1 MIEDDIQFLGFST
14 PRPRPSVQA
23 VTGFDLH
30 IEKNGAESGHCMM
43 FRRVNTNTVV
53 VGRKQPQHGSDIC
66 DSDSSSAMFRCPVV
80 SRAHA
85 KFTFSESGLLYVTD
99 TSSHHGTHIRRPTDL
114 TSRPIPT
121 ETLVQVHNGDVVV
134 FGKSVG
140 RNNEVVRPIVA
151 RVELIFNNSISRRPA
166 SITKSISSSSGR
178 YGLRSSDTSEGD
190 SSSSDSSANSN
201 ESPSPFYDHSSD
213 HESDIVEIPP
223 PPKLS
228 LSTVIPSVNSAL
240 RTLTLPILNVPST
253 EANRDH
259 LSLPSLSF
267 SPSMSNSK
275 FKTPQADKTTIEAVN
290 GVDAYT
296 NDIFDFG
303 SPIHPLE
310 DSFAIRPQT
319 TQALRIRTRISMNT
333 LFQHG
338 RPDGPLRRKSKSW
351 SMSPMDLATPSP
363 PPSPPKIVGNNSLT
377 STDTPLVISEPKR
390 DSSYK
395 AHHES
400 WSPLSTPPPL
410 PSSPPMRSLQHFS
423 SPPALLNRTGN
434 SGQPSSQSTCAVTC
448 SPEEPILRPP
458 SLLMRM
464 VDSVQTLSHPASTC
478 SKEQESSVAVF
489 VEEAPEHGLSL
500 SSPQSDHIEDVHDV
514 QDSRD
519 PEDNTDMLVSI
530 EDELGPHAEGSR
542 SEERPSVVTDNTEDE
557 DRLGMDEQVFD
568 EVDINRPGVQ
578 GEPKNVMTTSLFGV
592 VDTDEITQV
601 EEPNSSMIDLQVM
614 GATSSPVTSV
624 LQRAGA
630 AFSSLKERFSGS
642 NIEIILKE
650 PIDGAHASTVGLTS
664 EAYEADSQEDI
675 NKIDKELLS
684 VKNDLATIRLQH
696 CKYRTRFNDNV
707 ATMNTKLAQLNILS
721 SSLSTTKDHLSGLDS
736 NLATIQT
743 DIDWVKGDLDG
754 IRSDVD
760 EARGNVDQVRI
771 DTDGNRM
778 EIDGLRND
786 VESIRGEF
794 DSLRGEVDGVKD
806 ECDIVHG
813 DSAGFRNEISE
824 VRSDVEGMRMELNDI
839 RRDIDDLMGQQSLKG
854 DAAVHSEEELSNLRQ
869 EWIKWK
875 EDAKVDAQITQA
887 RTQSAIDA
895 AHTRGD
901 NLPITELQNCRAGL
915 AIAEADIRALYLQI
929 GDANNL
935 LDTQEEMLKVLQR
948 QDISENTP
956 LRVMIDELLKLQEKS
971 VAGLKAT
978 ESARSEAENE
988 LRIIVA
994 LRQEIEH
1001 TAAQTISQNY
1011 SVRSSLKRKH
1021 ADDSDDS
1028 IGEGSVINVG
1038 SFANNSVRA
1047 CGTIGDD
1054 FTTSTVSSDADGI
1067 LIPSPKRVR
1076 RLERTRRIG
1085 TVAVQTA
1092 TVAAVG
1098 AIAAWAALAFS

>member
-53 VGRKQPQHGSDIC
+53 VGRKQPQHGSDIY

-201 ESPSPFYDHSSD
+201 ESPSPSYDHSSD

-240 RTLTLPILNVPST
+240 RTLTLPILNVPNT

-275 FKTPQADKTTIEAVN
+275 FNQPQADKTTIEAVN

-319 TQALRIRTRISMNT
+319 TQALRIRTRMSTNT

-338 RPDGPLRRKSKSW
+338 RPDRPLRRKSKSW

-363 PPSPPKIVGNNSLT
+363 PPSPPKIVGDNFLA
-377 STDTPLVISEPKR
+377 STDTPLVINEPKR

-423 SPPALLNRTGN
+423 SPPAFLNRTGN

-464 VDSVQTLSHPASTC
+464 VDSVQTSSHPASTC

-519 PEDNTDMLVSI
+519 PEDNTDMLVGI

-578 GEPKNVMTTSLFGV
+578 GEPKNV
-592 VDTDEITQV
+592 

-630 AFSSLKERFSGS
+630 AFSS
-642 NIEIILKE
+642 LKE

-696 CKYRTRFNDNV
+696 RKYRTRFNDNV

-754 IRSDVD
+754 IRADVD
-760 EARGNVDQVRI
+760 EAKANVDQVRI

-778 EIDGLRND
+778 DIDGLRND

-813 DSAGFRNEISE
+813 DSAGFQNEISE
-824 VRSDVEGMRMELNDI
+824 VRSDVEGMRMELNDM

-854 DAAVHSEEELSNLRQ
+854 DAVVHSKEDLSKLRT
-869 EWIKWK
+869 EWILRR
-875 EDAKVDAQITQA
+875 ENAKVDALITQ
-887 RTQSAIDA
+887 IVV
-895 AHTRGD
+895 
-901 NLPITELQNCRAGL
+901 L
-915 AIAEADIRALYLQI
+915 A
-929 GDANNL
+929 L
-935 LDTQEEMLKVLQR
+935 LLRKR
-948 QDISENTP
+948 ISGRFTGRSVTP
-956 LRVMIDELLKLQEKS
+956 TIYSTPRK
-971 VAGLKAT
+971 
-978 ESARSEAENE
+978 RS
-988 LRIIVA
+988 
-994 LRQEIEH
+994 
-1001 TAAQTISQNY
+1001 
-1011 SVRSSLKRKH
+1011 
-1021 ADDSDDS
+1021 
-1028 IGEGSVINVG
+1028 
-1038 SFANNSVRA
+1038 
-1047 CGTIGDD
+1047 
-1054 FTTSTVSSDADGI
+1054 
-1067 LIPSPKRVR
+1067 
-1076 RLERTRRIG
+1076 
-1085 TVAVQTA
+1085 
-1092 TVAAVG
+1092 
-1098 AIAAWAALAFS
+1098 

>member
-1 MIEDDIQFLGFST
+1 MMLEDDIQFLGFST

-53 VGRKQPQHGSDIC
+53 VGRKQPQHGSDIY

-114 TSRPIPT
+114 TSRQIPT

-151 RVELIFNNSISRRPA
+151 RVELIFNNSIPRRPT
-166 SITKSISSSSGR
+166 SITKSTSSSSGR

-201 ESPSPFYDHSSD
+201 ESPSPSYDHSSD

-223 PPKLS
+223 PPKVS

-240 RTLTLPILNVPST
+240 RTLTLPILNVPGT

-267 SPSMSNSK
+267 SPSMSNTK
-275 FKTPQADKTTIEAVN
+275 FNQPQAEKTTIEAVN
-290 GVDAYT
+290 GLDAYT

-319 TQALRIRTRISMNT
+319 TQALRTRTRMSMNT

-338 RPDGPLRRKSKSW
+338 RPNRPPRRKSKSW

-363 PPSPPKIVGNNSLT
+363 PPSPSKSVGNND
-377 STDTPLVISEPKR
+377 TDAPLVISEPRR
-390 DSSYK
+390 DSSYSK

-410 PSSPPMRSLQHFS
+410 PSSPPMRSLQHLS
-423 SPPALLNRTGN
+423 SPPALLNRIGN
-434 SGQPSSQSTCAVTC
+434 AGQSSSQSTCAVNR
-448 SPEEPILRPP
+448 SPEEPILRPL

-464 VDSVQTLSHPASTC
+464 VDSVQTSSHPASTC
-478 SKEQESSVAVF
+478 SKEQESFVAVL

-500 SSPQSDHIEDVHDV
+500 SSPQLNHIEDVHDV

-519 PEDNTDMLVSI
+519 PEDNADMLVSI
-530 EDELGPHAEGSR
+530 EDELGPHAEGCL
-542 SEERPSVVTDNTEDE
+542 SEEPPSVVTDNIEDE

-568 EVDINRPGVQ
+568 EVDINRSGVQ
-578 GEPKNVMTTSLFGV
+578 EEPKNV
-592 VDTDEITQV
+592 
-601 EEPNSSMIDLQVM
+601 EEPNNSTIDLQVM
-614 GATSSPVTSV
+614 SATSSPVTSV

-642 NIEIILKE
+642 NIEIISKE
-650 PIDGAHASTVGLTS
+650 PTDGAHASAVGIPS
-664 EAYEADSQEDI
+664 EARETDSKEDL

-684 VKNDLATIRLQH
+684 VKNDLASIRLRH
-696 CKYRTRFNDNV
+696 RKYRTRFNGNV
-707 ATMNTKLAQLNILS
+707 ATMNTKLAQLNTLS
-721 SSLSTTKDHLSGLDS
+721 SSFSTTKDHLSGLDS
-736 NLATIQT
+736 NLATIQS

-760 EARGNVDQVRI
+760 EAKGNVDQVRS

-778 EIDGLRND
+778 DIDGLRND

-813 DSAGFRNEISE
+813 DSAGFQSEISE
-824 VRSDVEGMRMELNDI
+824 VRSDVEGVRMELNDM
-839 RRDIDDLMGQQSLKG
+839 RRDVDDLMGQQSSKG
-854 DAAVHSEEELSNLRQ
+854 DAVVHSKEELSNLRQ

-875 EDAKVDAQITQA
+875 EDAKVYAQITQA

-895 AHTRGD
+895 VHTPGD
-901 NLPITELQNCRAGL
+901 SLPITELQDCRAGL
-915 AIAEADIRALYLQI
+915 AIAEADIKALYRQI

-956 LRVMIDELLKLQEKS
+956 LRAMIDGPFLQDVIIIDYLLNS
-971 VAGLKAT
+971 SCSRAP
-978 ESARSEAENE
+978 
-988 LRIIVA
+988 
-994 LRQEIEH
+994 
-1001 TAAQTISQNY
+1001 QTPG
-1011 SVRSSLKRKH
+1011 K
-1021 ADDSDDS
+1021 
-1028 IGEGSVINVG
+1028 E
-1038 SFANNSVRA
+1038 
-1047 CGTIGDD
+1047 CC
-1054 FTTSTVSSDADGI
+1054 
-1067 LIPSPKRVR
+1067 
-1076 RLERTRRIG
+1076 
-1085 TVAVQTA
+1085 
-1092 TVAAVG
+1092 
-1098 AIAAWAALAFS
+1098 